1 MIVTTT
7 PTIQG
12 RDIADYLGIV
22 TGEVIVGANLFRDMF
37 ASITDIVG
45 GRSGSYER
53 VLERARKEA
62 ILEMVD
68 KCKQLGGDALVGCD
82 LDYEVLG
89 KGGSMLMVSISGT
102 AVKLA

>member
-7 PTIQG
+7 HTVEG
-12 RDIADYLGIV
+12 RPIRDYLGIV

-37 ASITDIVG
+37 ASITDLVG

-53 VLERARKEA
+53 VLERGRREA

-68 KCKQLGGDALVGCD
+68 KCASSLAATRSSGAT
-82 LDYEVLG
+82 
-89 KGGSMLMVSISGT
+89 SITRSS
-102 AVKLA
+102 ARRVRC

>member
-7 PTIQG
+7 PTVQG
-12 RDIADYLGIV
+12 REIADYLGIV

-37 ASITDIVG
+37 ASITDLVG

-62 ILEMVD
+62 ILEMVE

-89 KGGSMLMVSISGT
+89 KAGSMLMVSISGT
-102 AVKLA
+102 AVKMA

>member
-62 ILEMVD
+62 ILEMVE
-68 KCKQLGGDALVGCD
+68 KCKQLGGNALVGCD

-102 AVKLA
+102 AVRLE